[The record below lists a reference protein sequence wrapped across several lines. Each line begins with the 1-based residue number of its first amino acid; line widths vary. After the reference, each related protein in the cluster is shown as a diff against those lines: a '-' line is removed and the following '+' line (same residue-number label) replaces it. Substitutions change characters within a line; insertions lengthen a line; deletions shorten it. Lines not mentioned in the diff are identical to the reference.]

1 MNEVENVIRYYT
13 LCNTL
18 KSLVRTGWQ
27 KWNVQADRLES
38 VAEHIYGV
46 QMLAIAMYSEF
57 KYDIDI
63 YKVILM
69 LSVHELEE
77 IIIGDFTPFQISKE
91 EKEKLGHEAINK
103 VLDCLLDKEQIKS
116 LILEFDERKTEEAK
130 FAYYCDKLECDLQ
143 CKLYDEQGL
152 VDITKPND
160 VDAIENKRINEILA
174 NNMSWSE
181 MWLKNGQ
188 DNYNYDDHFKAVSD
202 YALTHNIRQGD
213 NLNVQ

>member
-1 MNEVENVIRYYT
+1 MNEVENVIKYYT

-18 KSLVRTGWQ
+18 KNLVRTGWQ

-91 EKEKLGHEAINK
+91 EKEKLGHEAIDK
-103 VLDCLLDKEQIKS
+103 VLDCLLDKEQKCYINFS
-116 LILEFDERKTEEAK
+116 FWRKHK
-130 FAYYCDKLECDLQ
+130 FFQINTKQ
-143 CKLYDEQGL
+143 QVMEQ
-152 VDITKPND
+152 TY
-160 VDAIENKRINEILA
+160 ENRNR
-174 NNMSWSE
+174 
-181 MWLKNGQ
+181 
-188 DNYNYDDHFKAVSD
+188 Y
-202 YALTHNIRQGD
+202 R
-213 NLNVQ
+213 

>member
-1 MNEVENVIRYYT
+1 MNQIENVIKYYT

-18 KSLVRTGWQ
+18 KNLVRTGWQ
-27 KWNVQADRLES
+27 KWHVQTERLES

-63 YKVILM
+63 HKVILM

-77 IIIGDFTPFQISKE
+77 IIIGDFTPFQITKE

-103 VLDCLLDKEQIKS
+103 VLNYLLDKEQIKS
-116 LILEFDERKTEEAK
+116 LILEFDEGKTKEAK

-143 CKLYDEQGL
+143 CKLYDEQGF
-152 VDITKPND
+152 VDITKPNE
-160 VDAIENKRINEILA
+160 VDAIENKRVNEILA
-174 NNMSWSE
+174 KNMSWSE

-188 DNYNYDDHFKAVSD
+188 DNYNYDSNFKAVSD
-202 YALTHNIRQGD
+202 YALTHNIIQGD
-213 NLNVQ
+213 NKNV